1 MTVAPSVIKLRK
13 KQQRTNKRKGDLAPN
28 PEMWEALGEGK
39 LLTKIL
45 TDFYSLVFKDD
56 ELAHFF
62 KDSTEKRARE
72 KQYLFMNAILTGE
85 KVYFGERPRN
95 AHSWMIISD
104 ELFDYREQ
112 LMEDVIRKHGLDEIY
127 IKQWRAI
134 DEIYRKQIVKSK
146 PINKQIGGVELPAEG
161 YATEILEVAGICDEC
176 ECEVDVGSEVS
187 YHLRTGKVF
196 CKNCMPE
203 EA

>member
-1 MTVAPSVIKLRK
+1 MEVAPSVIKLRK

-28 PEMWEALGEGK
+28 PEMWKALEEGE
-39 LLTKIL
+39 LLTNIL
-45 TDFYSLVFKDD
+45 KDFYSLVFKDD
-56 ELAHFF
+56 KLAHFF

-85 KVYFGERPRN
+85 KCYFGERPRN
-95 AHSWMIISD
+95 AHSWMVISD

-112 LMEDVIRKHGLDEIY
+112 LMEDVLRQHNLEEVY

-161 YATEILEVAGICDEC
+161 YATDILEVGSMCDEC
-176 ECEVDVGSEVS
+176 EGEIVAGSEVS

-196 CKNCMPE
+196 CNKCTPN
-203 EA
+203 

>member
-13 KQQRTNKRKGDLAPN
+13 KQQRTTQRKGDLAPN
-28 PEMWEALGEGK
+28 LVMWKVLKEDE

-45 TDFYSLVFKDD
+45 QDFYSLVFKDD
-56 ELAHFF
+56 KLAHFF
-62 KDSTEKRARE
+62 EGSTEKRARE

-85 KVYFGERPRN
+85 KCYFGERPRN
-95 AHSWMIISD
+95 AHSWMVISD

-112 LMEDVIRKHGLDEIY
+112 LMEDVLRQHKLDEVY

-146 PINKQIGGVELPAEG
+146 AINKQIAGVELPAEG
-161 YATEILEVAGICDEC
+161 YGTDTLEIGSMCDEC
-176 ECEVDVGSEVS
+176 EREIDAGSEVS

-196 CKNCMPE
+196 CKNCTPN
-203 EA
+203 